1 MLGSLLVRGSAVV
14 VSLVLV
20 GGSLPPV
27 ALLVAQGDGNS
38 APINQNSLE
47 FRGDHLHA
55 PAGVHVL
62 SDTSLKIGRET
73 VEFPADVSVAFN
85 EKGEAVFSLAK
96 GARPHSWVL
105 RIGKKKVVGSATARV
120 VVPLLGVGDPRI
132 EWSQYSF
139 LVPPPRDH
147 LQPAKDLKD
156 PFDASPFR

>member
-1 MLGSLLVRGSAVV
+1 VLGSLLVRGSALV

-20 GGSLPPV
+20 GSSLPPA
-27 ALLVAQGDGNS
+27 ALLVAQGDGS
-38 APINQNSLE
+38 STPINQRKLE
-47 FRGDHLHA
+47 FRGDRIAA
-55 PAGVHVL
+55 PAGVQVL

-73 VEFPADVSVAFN
+73 VDFPADVDVVFN

-132 EWSQYSF
+132 EWSPYTF